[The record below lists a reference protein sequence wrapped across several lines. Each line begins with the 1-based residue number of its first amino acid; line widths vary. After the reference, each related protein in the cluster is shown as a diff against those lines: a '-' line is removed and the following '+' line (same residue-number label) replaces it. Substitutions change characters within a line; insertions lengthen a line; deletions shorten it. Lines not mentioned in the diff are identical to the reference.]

1 MNPLNGFSKVYE
13 RFINDNMLSIMPT
26 FQSNFVSAGRKHYS
40 LLAWKKNLNNNKIV
54 SDVFTDL

>member
-1 MNPLNGFSKVYE
+1 MDFQVYE